1 MDVSIAVW
9 IHGKFLPQGQQMLI
23 AYRKHINK
31 HIRPFKCS
39 EGCGRSF
46 ARNSCRQRHESAVHF
61 PNERYRCTQPEC
73 QKAGLGF
80 SRKDH
85 LTQHMNTHAVQS
97 GAPLLIQQ
105 TPTEQP
111 LGIALPQKDAD
122 FGLRKRPRNTVES
135 DDSNTQNDT
144 LSVQILRKENERL
157 KAQLRKNQET
167 LDSIGRLIS
176 NKVSL

>member
-46 ARNSCRQRHESAVHF
+46 ARNSCRQRHEVGVHF
-61 PNERYRCTQPEC
+61 PNERYHCTQLEC
-73 QKAGLGF
+73 QKAGIGF
-80 SRKDH
+80 TRKDH
-85 LTQHMNTHAVQS
+85 LTQHMNTHAVRS

-105 TPTEQP
+105 TSTEQP
-111 LGIALPQKDAD
+111 LGIASPQNDAN
-122 FGLRKRPRNTVES
+122 FGLRKRVRNMVES

-144 LSVQILRKENERL
+144 LSMLQILREENERL
-157 KAQLRKNQET
+157 KAELRKKQET
-167 LDSIGRLIS
+167 LDSS
-176 NKVSL
+176 AC